1 MPFVSQKDNKGF
13 NRKYD
18 SEITPYPDPL
28 DPTFGETIGAA
39 FGSVIDEELSISSE
53 LNQNFRVERQK
64 RTAELIR
71 QGVIQREKYQDQSGI
86 FDYNRL
92 HRDLRGT
99 DYDGLID
106 ADYQVREK
114 RNEMLRKRREGRDA
128 ILAEGSGMAQ
138 FLGMGAG
145 YMLDPIN
152 MMTMPIGT
160 VAAAHKGL
168 TVTAT
173 ALNAAKS
180 TAALSAASELAIQ
193 PFVFAHKEDIESPY
207 SFLDSIAAIGF
218 AAGGGAALGAVAG
231 GLTGYFRKVKDRSN
245 LAILGVSR
253 SKDGSINI
261 NTLPEAEE
269 ASKSGRELAIKIID
283 AEEKSATGKI
293 SDREAVQIIKDH
305 YNPITGLPENLQKA
319 ILFAQQQK
327 GIFKTSDLQKHLRIG
342 YNPTREIIE
351 DLKARNLFAE
361 DDSLNIILT
370 KEGRALEADMIG
382 RAFDDVADY
391 VEQANSTKPK
401 TPAKLVDDQ
410 NVEVLETKK
419 PYEKAR
425 DDAIEA
431 LNKERSKLEKS
442 ERWTKIIKG
451 FGGLNKA
458 AWKAEGIDEAA
469 WTGVKK
475 KVRSKKDPSK
485 IVTRTVPPAGFPPGF
500 WRAGDEGLTPE
511 GLIRIL
517 RDRQDLGVIYEKF
530 DEVTQATTDD
540 VMPLVESIIEN
551 PYRYVDDVVETQLD
565 DIDMRIAELED
576 ASDEALEA
584 IFRKNSEEVMEQ
596 DIQLLREFEEGRLS
610 AAEPARTSDDF
621 PPPDDLDAPSASV
634 TNREREL
641 LNDAGYAESLDEAMA
656 QYEALA
662 AEKKIYII
670 DGDDVDFDELIKGY
684 DEQLE
689 ISDALRRCVYGE

>member
-28 DPTFGETIGAA
+28 DPTFGEVVRAG
-39 FGSVIDEELSISSE
+39 FGSVVDEELSISSL
-53 LNQNFRVERQK
+53 LNQGFRDERVK
-64 RTAELIR
+64 RTRDLIR
-71 QGVIQREKYQDQSGI
+71 QGVIRREEYQDQSGL

-99 DYDGLID
+99 DYDGLIH
-106 ADYQVREK
+106 ADHELREK

-128 ILAEGSGMAQ
+128 ILAEGSGLAQ
-138 FLGMGAG
+138 FVGMGGA
-145 YMLDPIN
+145 YMLAEPVNIL
-152 MMTMPIGT
+152 TAPIGT

-173 ALNAAKS
+173 ALNAAKN

-193 PFVFAHKEDIESPY
+193 PFVYAHKEDIESPY
-207 SFLDSIAAIGF
+207 SFQDAIAAVGF
-218 AAGGGAALGAVAG
+218 AAVGGASLGTVAG
-231 GLTGYFRKVKDRSN
+231 GLTGYFRKVKARSN
-245 LAILGVSR
+245 EELA
-253 SKDGSINI
+253 KA
-261 NTLPEAEE
+261 AEE
-269 ASKSGRELAIKIID
+269 SRARGETPEVEPDVTETLTGNSLKAVLWARE
-283 AEEKSATGKI
+283 
-293 SDREAVQIIKDH
+293 Q
-305 YNPITGLPENLQKA
+305 GLT
-319 ILFAQQQK
+319 FT
-327 GIFKTSDLQKHLRIG
+327 TSDLQKHLRIG

-351 DLKARNLFAE
+351 DLKAKNIFQE
-361 DDSLNIILT
+361 DDVANVLLT
-370 KEGRALEADMIG
+370 ARGRSPGLGLAGRAI
-382 RAFDDVADY
+382 DDVADY
-391 VEQANSTKPK
+391 VEQANTAKPK
-401 TPAKLVDDQ
+401 TPARLIDDEH
-410 NVEVLETKK
+410 VEVIENQK

-425 DDAIEA
+425 DDAIGQ
-431 LNKERSKLEKS
+431 LNKERLKLEKS

-458 AWKAEGIDEAA
+458 AWEAEGIDKAA
-469 WTGVKK
+469 WEPTKF
-475 KVRSKKDPSK
+475 KVPSKKTPGK
-485 IVTRTVPPAGFPPGF
+485 MVTRTRPPEGIPVGF
-500 WRAGDEGLTPE
+500 WRSGDEGLTPD

-540 VMPLVESIIEN
+540 VLPLIKEIIEN
-551 PYRYVDDVVETQLD
+551 PYKYVDDVVETQLD
-565 DIDMRIAELED
+565 DIDMRIAELQD
-576 ASDEALEA
+576 ASDEALA
-584 IFRKNSEEVMEQ
+584 AMFRKNSEEVMEQ
-596 DIQLLREFEEGRLS
+596 DVQLLREFEEGRLN

-656 QYEALA
+656 QYQALA
-662 AEKKIYII
+662 AEKKVYTI
-670 DGDDVDFDELIKGY
+670 DGDEIDFDDLIKEA

-689 ISDALRRCVYGE
+689 IADALRRCVYGE

>member
-231 GLTGYFRKVKDRSN
+231 GLTGYFRKVKARSN
-245 LAILGVSR
+245 EELAR
-253 SKDGSINI
+253 A
-261 NTLPEAEE
+261 AEE
-269 ASKSGRELAIKIID
+269 SRAKGEAPEVEPDVTETLTGNSLKAVLWARE
-283 AEEKSATGKI
+283 
-293 SDREAVQIIKDH
+293 Q
-305 YNPITGLPENLQKA
+305 GLT
-319 ILFAQQQK
+319 FT
-327 GIFKTSDLQKHLRIG
+327 TSDLQKHLRIG

-351 DLKARNLFAE
+351 DLKAKNIFQE
-361 DDSLNIILT
+361 DDVANVLLT
-370 KEGRALEADMIG
+370 ARGRSPGLGLAGRAI
-382 RAFDDVADY
+382 DDVADY

-485 IVTRTVPPAGFPPGF
+485 MVTRTVPPAGFPPGF

-634 TNREREL
+634 TSREREL